1 MVDQTLTLKL
11 SIFQDT
17 LASFLKSQVKNLY
30 GKSFAKTTGQAINN
44 EYPVGVNHQPKDKY
58 VTQNNSEYHKDN
70 FRTLKKELDPAEVKD
85 INDAFNFH
93 DAE

>member
-1 MVDQTLTLKL
+1 
-11 SIFQDT
+11 
-17 LASFLKSQVKNLY
+17 
-30 GKSFAKTTGQAINN
+30 
-44 EYPVGVNHQPKDKY
+44 VGVNHQPKDKY